1 MDITPD
7 KKRLLDLVER
17 ARSGEIALPEFQ
29 RNFVWTR
36 DDVRDLLTSVL
47 KGYFI
52 GSFLLLKV
60 DAESSPFAFRAV
72 AGVEKPAEQLKPPQ
86 QGVPLLR
93 QGAGRVERFKMPGGT
108 RPSGKR

>member
-7 KKRLLDLVER
+7 KKRLLDLVGR

-72 AGVEKPAEQLKPPQ
+72 AGVEKP
-86 QGVPLLR
+86 
-93 QGAGRVERFKMPGGT
+93 PGSSSQTG
-108 RPSGKR
+108 